1 LERVKQDSHREIANL
16 EALERRELEFQ
27 QLQEKEKERAM
38 NAQQKLRELASQ
50 ELKERISLEREL
62 AKQQQQNL
70 LLQKQSEI
78 DKLQCEADKRLF
90 EQKLAEKQK
99 GKGDTPTF
107 DSHSFESIV
116 VEPSSP
122 DTPPASQNRPRL
134 FHKQSVVAAQP
145 VVQEVS
151 SSEMLDTM
159 TSHSSVSQVTGLDL
173 GVAMATGKLP
183 ARAQAAACCGPDAL
197 GSPLSMADTGVV
209 MLCILKALSLN
220 HRLIFRNNIVV

>member
-1 LERVKQDSHREIANL
+1 MV
-16 EALERRELEFQ
+16 
-27 QLQEKEKERAM
+27 
-38 NAQQKLRELASQ
+38 AQQKLRELASQ

-78 DKLQCEADKRLF
+78 DKLQSEADKRLF
-90 EQKLAEKQK
+90 EQKLAEKEK
-99 GKGDTPTF
+99 EKGDTPTF
-107 DSHSFESIV
+107 DIHSLESIV

-134 FHKQSVVAAQP
+134 FHKQSVVVAQP

-151 SSEMLDTM
+151 SSEMLNTM

-173 GVAMATGKLP
+173 GVATATGKLP
-183 ARAQAAACCGPDAL
+183 ARAQATACCGQIPWV
-197 GSPLSMADTGVV
+197 P
-209 MLCILKALSLN
+209 
-220 HRLIFRNNIVV
+220 HRVYSRLTA

>member
-1 LERVKQDSHREIANL
+1 M

-90 EQKLAEKQK
+90 EQKLAEKEK
-99 GKGDTPTF
+99 GKGDTF

-151 SSEMLDTM
+151 SS
-159 TSHSSVSQVTGLDL
+159 
-173 GVAMATGKLP
+173 
-183 ARAQAAACCGPDAL
+183 
-197 GSPLSMADTGVV
+197 
-209 MLCILKALSLN
+209 
-220 HRLIFRNNIVV
+220 